1 MICKTSYKN
10 FIILAFFLLF
20 SATLSNNTSAEEFH
34 VGTGDKLSIVVYEH
48 ADLSMD
54 VRIGGDGSIKL
65 PFLGRIKV
73 TGLTTGEISK
83 KITKLY
89 VDEEYLVNPQIIVS
103 INEFKSRKASILG
116 QVKKPGRYEL
126 DEDTTIMILIT
137 MASGYTGKASKKN
150 ANLIRKINGKRIIEK
165 KVDLDKLV
173 KPGDIII
180 IPESI
185 F

>member
-1 MICKTSYKN
+1 MIRTNLVNKISLFT
-10 FIILAFFLLF
+10 FVLLIPLFHTINSF
-20 SATLSNNTSAEEFH
+20 SEEFR
-34 VGTGDKLSIVVYEH
+34 VGTGDKLAIVVYEH
-48 ADLSMD
+48 DDLSMD
-54 VRIGGDGSIKL
+54 VRIGGDGTILL

-83 KITKLY
+83 KLTNMY
-89 VDEEYLVNPQIIVS
+89 VDEEYLINPQIIVS

-150 ANLIRKINGKRIIEK
+150 ANLIRKSDGKRIIEK
-165 KVDLDKLV
+165 KVDLDKIV

>member
-1 MICKTSYKN
+1 MIRTNYFIN
-10 FIILAFFLLF
+10 FTLLF
-20 SATLSNNTSAEEFH
+20 FVLIASVSLSKNSIAEEFR

-48 ADLSMD
+48 DDLSMD
-54 VRIGGDGSIKL
+54 VRINGDGTIKL

-73 TGLTTGEISK
+73 SGHTTSEISK
-83 KITKLY
+83 KLTKMY

-137 MASGYTGKASKKN
+137 MASGYTGKATKRH
-150 ANLIRKINGKRIIEK
+150 ANLIRKIEGKRVIEK
-165 KVDLDKLV
+165 KVALDKLV